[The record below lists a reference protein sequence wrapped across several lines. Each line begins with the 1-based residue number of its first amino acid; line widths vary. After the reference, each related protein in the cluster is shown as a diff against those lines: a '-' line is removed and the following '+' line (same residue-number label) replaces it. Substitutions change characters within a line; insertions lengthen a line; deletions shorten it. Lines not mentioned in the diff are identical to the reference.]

1 MNESTRQE
9 KNMKSTTLA
18 RILALIFCATLTSS
32 FPAAA
37 QSPAAQTAP
46 STTYRY
52 RAVDLGTL
60 GGPNSGGCVPE
71 CRYVNDQGVALSR
84 ADAPAPD
91 PFAGLGFC
99 LGDCYATL
107 GNRWQA
113 GHVTTLNP
121 VPGGVDTFP
130 AWISDTNL
138 VAGYSENGLLDPTS
152 GFPAFVATLWRG
164 GRPTNLGTFG
174 GSSSIAWGVNNSGQV
189 VGGAL
194 NSTPDPSFPAP
205 FFYYNPVPFPVLN
218 ETHAFLWSNGVLHD
232 LQTLGGPDSFAQF
245 VNESGQVAGI
255 SFTNSS
261 PNSTTGSPTL
271 DPFFWK
277 NGKMEDLG
285 TLGGTLGFANGLNDL
300 GHVIGQSNLAGDAT
314 YHPFLWKGSQMIDL
328 QTLGGDNGVAVWSND
343 ADEVVGWADLPGS
356 QMHHAFLWKNGV
368 MTDLGTADGAP
379 CTLAYG
385 VNASGQV
392 VGNLGDGSGLASCGA
407 KVGGFL
413 SENGGPVV
421 DLATLFAPLS
431 SGLTMFGACCIG
443 DDGSILG
450 TGTLP
455 DGDNHAML
463 LIPCDAKHGD
473 AAACHA
479 SAGEMVV
486 AEDTEAA
493 PSLEPRAVAKG
504 FRGANL
510 HKPSFQ

>member
-1 MNESTRQE
+1 
-9 KNMKSTTLA
+9 MKSKTLA
-18 RILALIFCATLTSS
+18 RILGLTFCATLTCS
-32 FPAAA
+32 FQAAA
-37 QSPAAQTAP
+37 QSPADQAAP

-60 GGPNSGGCVPE
+60 GGPNSSGCVPE
-71 CRYVNDQGVALSR
+71 CRYVNDQGVAIFR
-84 ADAPAPD
+84 ADTPAPD

-113 GHVTTLNP
+113 GRVTTLNP

-152 GFPAFVATLWRG
+152 GFPEFVATVWRD
-164 GRPTNLGTFG
+164 GRPTNLGTLG
-174 GSSSIAWGVNNSGQV
+174 GSSSLSWAVNSSGQV

-194 NSTPDPSFPAP
+194 NTAPDPTFPTP
-205 FFYYNPVPFPVLN
+205 FFYYNPVPFPVFN
-218 ETHAFLWSNGVLHD
+218 ETHAFLYSGGD
-232 LQTLGGPDSFAQF
+232 LRDLGTLGGPDSFAQF

-255 SFTNSS
+255 SFTNGT
-261 PNSTTGSPTL
+261 PNATTGSPTL
-271 DPFFWK
+271 DPFLWE
-277 NGKMEDLG
+277 NGKMKDLG
-285 TLGGTLGFANGLNDL
+285 TLGGTLGFANGINNR

-314 YHPFLWKGSQMIDL
+314 YHAFIWKGGHMIDL
-328 QTLGGDNGVAVWSND
+328 KTLGGDNAVALWSND

-356 QMHHAFLWKNGV
+356 QVHHAFLWKNGV
-368 MTDLGTADGAP
+368 MTDLGTANGAP

-392 VGNLGDGSGLASCGA
+392 VGNLGDGSGLGICGP

-431 SGLTMFGACCIG
+431 SGLTMFGSCCIG

-450 TGTLP
+450 SGTLP
-455 DGDNHAML
+455 NGDNHAML
-463 LIPCDAKHGD
+463 LIPCDAKHDD
-473 AAACHA
+473 APACHGSAEEAAITTATNAAPLGERESAA
-479 SAGEMVV
+479 SA
-486 AEDTEAA
+486 T
-493 PSLEPRAVAKG
+493 
-504 FRGANL
+504 NL
-510 HKPSFQ
+510 RSDPHKPSAW